1 MGPGVDGAL
10 DYYQILDF
18 DNKNKTAIVFDIEG
32 LFGLNLLLLK
42 HKTEN

>member
-18 DNKNKTAIVFDIEG
+18 DNKNKTAIVFDTEV